1 MSKLKEFE
9 QELKQETK
17 KKQIKKSL
25 IDNIK
30 STFDGSINEMK
41 KTAFFVL
48 STSSGGKNQIS
59 IEIDKLETSVIKK
72 KKTYIIVI
80 IFKLLK

>member
-30 STFDGSINEMK
+30 STFDWSINEMK

-48 STSSGGKNQIS
+48 STSSWWKNQIS

-72 KKTYIIVI
+72 RKHI
-80 IFKLLK
+80 